1 MRTPALP
8 VLAASAVLVL
18 ALAGCSGDPAPE
30 PSVRPSGA
38 ASAPGDPSASAAPAP
53 TPATAAPAV
62 ETPVEC
68 ESVDLSSGTV
78 AGSDL
83 GPCIQAVL
91 VRYDSGTLT
100 ISGDELAGT
109 VVYHYDPM
117 FEFRGDLETGAGP
130 ASISFVD
137 GVMLLDDGNGPVV
150 ADVDAS
156 EPAQQEAG
164 ATAEIYRVLADPG
177 FIGDLIGGSDSW
189 RVSAAPESVET
200 PDGAVDAYRIESTA
214 AYSWYDIPVD
224 AYTLWL
230 TEDYRPVAAES
241 TTGFLGRTAT
251 LTQQLSG
258 LGEPVSITPLS

>member
-1 MRTPALP
+1 VRTPALP
-8 VLAASAVLVL
+8 LLAASAAVVL
-18 ALAGCSGDPAPE
+18 ALTGCSADPAPQ
-30 PSVRPSGA
+30 PSSSPSGT
-38 ASAPGDPSASAAPAP
+38 ASAAAPSGSAAP
-53 TPATAAPAV
+53 TATATSAAPVV

-68 ESVDLSSGTV
+68 ETVDLTAGTV

-83 GPCIQAVL
+83 GSCIQAVL

-109 VVYHYDPM
+109 VAYHYDPT

-137 GVMLLDDGNGPVV
+137 GVMLLDDGNGPVT
-150 ADVDAS
+150 ADVDAAD
-156 EPAQQEAG
+156 PAEQEAG
-164 ATAEIYRVLADPG
+164 ATAEIYRVFSDPG
-177 FIGDLIGGSDSW
+177 FIGDLIGGSDGWSI
-189 RVSAAPESVET
+189 SDAPEAVET
-200 PDGAVDAYRIESTA
+200 PDGPVDAYRIENTA
-214 AYSWYDIPVD
+214 PYRWYDIPID